1 MEINTVFE
9 IKAISD
15 FDIRYTV
22 CIMVHKD
29 KLRVYDILKE
39 FYDIKGIKSNDGLS
53 LDMLS
58 EINGEFI
65 EFLESKGFTELKTN
79 KVLFTY

>member
-39 FYDIKGIKSNDGLS
+39 PIKLLYVATNSGVLLVGITPSSPLVSRTGNPIGLI
-53 LDMLS
+53 L
-58 EINGEFI
+58 
-65 EFLESKGFTELKTN
+65 
-79 KVLFTY
+79 